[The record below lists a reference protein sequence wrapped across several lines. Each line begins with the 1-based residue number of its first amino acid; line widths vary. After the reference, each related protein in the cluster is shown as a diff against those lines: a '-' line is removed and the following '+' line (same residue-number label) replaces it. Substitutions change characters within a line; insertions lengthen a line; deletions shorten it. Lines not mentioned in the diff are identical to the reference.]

1 MAVFMTKDPRH
12 QPKGSNSTHA
22 GAEAAEGIE
31 FASGQRGGE
40 VTRSTEGAV
49 RKPPKQSADT
59 MKHPGSEPLEERTME
74 HESGYGG
81 KGGEPRVSSD
91 QREST
96 DEDGSLRSES
106 NKR

>member
-1 MAVFMTKDPRH
+1 MTKHRKH
-12 QPKGSNSTHA
+12 QPGRTTSTHA
-22 GAEAAEGIE
+22 GAEAAEGMD
-31 FASGQRGGE
+31 AVSGQRGGE
-40 VTRSTEGAV
+40 ATRSDKGAV
-49 RKPPKQSADT
+49 RKPSRQSADK
-59 MKHPGSEPLEERTME
+59 MRHPGSEPLEQRTTE

>member
-1 MAVFMTKDPRH
+1 MTHDPKQ
-12 QPKGSNSTHA
+12 QPKSSTRTHA
-22 GAEAAEGIE
+22 GAESAEGID
-31 FASGQRGGE
+31 AVSGQRGGE
-40 VTRSTEGAV
+40 ATRSTEGAV
-49 RKPPKQSADT
+49 RPPAKPAADK
-59 MKHPGSEPLEERTME
+59 MHHPGSEPLEERTTE

-96 DEDGSLRSES
+96 DDDGSLRSET